1 MNGIQADS
9 LLMVSFKAVA
19 YTSEAGVKDVAKLRF
34 EVLGG
39 GVIQDFVEEGRTSM
53 DIDLQNFSVEDPT
66 TISTTMWDNEVCAY
80 NIFLIATEKSPFT
93 GNTRLRFTTL
103 DGEGKPNRIAMDN
116 IYVRKYVINK
126 DVQDEDVFAANGGSG
141 KDRITVK

>member
-1 MNGIQADS
+1 M
-9 LLMVSFKAVA
+9 
-19 YTSEAGVKDVAKLRF
+19 
-34 EVLGG
+34 LGG

-103 DGEGKPNRIAMDN
+103 DGEGKPNRGCHDN
-116 IYVRKYVINK
+116 IYVRQICYK
-126 DVQDEDVFAANGGSG
+126 QRCPDEDVFAANGGSG
-141 KDRITVK
+141 KVG